1 MQMVALAQMVSVMT
15 LAGTVVYFSMK
26 MTELQKLLIMREV
39 HFSDKLDSLKN
50 SPYEA
55 LASKGSAGS
64 KRFHSTIG
72 GSSCRAS
79 PRYSVRHAS
88 RSSTRFTHR
97 YM

>member
-1 MQMVALAQMVSVMT
+1 MPHLSLSPLYWEGLLRVT
-15 LAGTVVYFSMK
+15 LGLSPAAIKSRRASRRSSHQNSAG
-26 MTELQKLLIMREV
+26 
-39 HFSDKLDSLKN
+39 
-50 SPYEA
+50 
-55 LASKGSAGS
+55 SKGSAGS